1 MSAFSTPSAE
11 NSRPVKSQ
19 THRSQINVK
28 FRVISERL
36 IHVDWCWQKPG
47 FIIRKY
53 ITKVKITMKTSL
65 IVIEAETEVKNAEKW
80 CVRYIITLHYKEIS
94 TG

>member
-1 MSAFSTPSAE
+1 MWTSAG
-11 NSRPVKSQ
+11 K
-19 THRSQINVK
+19 
-28 FRVISERL
+28 RL
-36 IHVDWCWQKPG
+36 DLIK
-47 FIIRKY
+47 IRKY

-94 TG
+94 KG